1 MNAVSRAVRAVV
13 FGMLFS
19 LTLGAAG
26 GFAAPPLLRWN
37 GPAGGVWDTATPN
50 WLDAGDNA
58 VAWIPGAEAAFEGAG
73 GGLVEIAAD
82 ISATNL
88 TFTGSGYT
96 LLGAGRLRV
105 EGALT
110 AAAATTN
117 CIAADLRTVGG
128 LTKSG
133 AGALALARCAG
144 PVNVQAGSL
153 LAAGSL
159 FADAEIAVAAGASL
173 VTLGEPDSGANLI
186 ANGSFETPAMTS
198 GAWAYAVPSGWTA
211 IALPSFVG
219 RQNTAPSAGYSNPW
233 NSAGTSPDGV
243 QMLILQYGGT
253 VSQTVTVPAAGL
265 YSIAFS
271 YLMRSDNRENQV
283 YATLDG
289 IPLATFL
296 NRSPQAS
303 PGRFASGALW
313 LAAGN
318 HTLGIGGELGWGD
331 RSTMVDAVCFAAPSD
346 AQPCRALAGDSVL
359 KVVDTASVVMEH
371 TGTVPLVYV
380 ATNGAAAG
388 GTFNSSHDSG
398 IFSGSGALSC
408 SAPGNVYTW
417 SGAGLWSEAGRWADG
432 SAPAAGGGRDLFIR
446 FPSADGAAATND
458 LAGEFLA
465 RGLWASGLSADGVA
479 TLAGGSV
486 ILTNSSSGAAPK
498 ISLQAPGIWTV
509 TAPVAARAALTLDV
523 AGQLTFQENAL
534 GVASNGTF
542 YKTGPGTVT
551 IPAFVNLVAGASI
564 YDGTVKTPQLP
575 SSLTVNLFSQPGK
588 EAVLCLTQGGLSFGN
603 TVNLMGSGTPTLS
616 TRCGGTTLTCSNWT
630 YGFGDAALFDIGA
643 GDTLSLRQMLLVSNS
658 RGYSATALVKSGPG
672 TLEIRSAGADTDKNR
687 AYQGRTTLRNGTL
700 ILAEDDWGTLSGWTN
715 PFNGRTYAGT
725 GGSLGYNLLTN
736 ALLIGDSGTAAS
748 DNLALVASGN
758 GRWIGHDIEIA
769 DAGASVTLGM
779 TAGSAMFAGTL
790 TLHRNV
796 AFSGPS
802 DGTLSLGSVVL
813 APDFPGAF
821 APAFSGLAGLRIEGN
836 FPQTASL
843 ALHGR
848 SLRFATGTV
857 RDQTLAS
864 LTLGDPAAPSVLDVD
879 FGSGVNDILRVTA
892 TDGLTLSNTV
902 VNLFYAN
909 SSLVFAEPGTYTLF
923 TYAGTLGGDT
933 ALLSVGNPQAGA
945 SYVFANDTVNRR
957 VTLTVTGAS
966 GGVATVW
973 TDKGSGDW
981 ETGAHWSGGAAPDG
995 DSVIPLFGLAITNAT
1010 TVTLGAAH
1018 TVGGLLFNNN
1028 TYGYTLGG
1036 SGGLTFA
1043 NAGAAATVSAL
1054 AGSHTLN
1061 TALNAPDGL
1070 TVTAADG
1077 AQLTL
1082 GPDAAVAAALTLAQ
1096 GTLELQG
1103 NAALNGTAALAD
1115 ATVLRALATTNA
1127 AIGTLSGTSSSVVA
1141 LAGTAPALTINQA
1154 ADTAFAGSITGGT
1167 DARLVKAGSGTL
1179 SLNGPVSPLAGRIAV
1194 QGGTLETRS
1203 ATLAAGA
1210 DLAAAGTLRV
1220 AAPVT
1225 NGLTGFFYNV
1235 SPNTNA
1241 FWTLAGMESHFAG
1254 LTPAYAALSGAS
1266 SNLFDFGV
1274 GTPYAIAGPYTSSGS
1289 RAFNFETVW
1298 RGTITVPAAGTYVF
1312 GCYGDDGYLLAI
1324 DGRQVLARNVWNAS
1338 WLEGSVSLEAGRHD
1352 IVLGYFQQTGGGG
1365 IRVRVRLPGQT
1376 SPVALPNAWLTPYSQ
1391 TGALAGGGALALPAV
1406 DALLRAHVAAGG
1418 SRLGGTLTGVSGT
1431 QFAKSGGGLQSLAGG
1446 GVNAF
1451 AGDVDVQGGMLG
1463 FDADERLADV
1473 ARLTVQAGATF
1484 ALAGAETVGALVGG
1498 GTLAIGGHV
1507 YAMPFNGDADS
1518 GLSVDKTYTHLL
1530 DFPANGNPATVNGVT
1545 FLAAGMSG
1553 SAGGYAWSTVDPPG
1567 GIWNDAPND
1576 STRSGIDRL
1585 AWDFIYGSMDFT
1597 ITLSGL
1603 TPGKAYESRLY
1614 FRNFNNNTRFTT
1626 FTFTAGARPAGSLYY
1641 NPDTGVKG
1649 SRSWVG
1655 CRYTADAAGTLAI
1668 RIVSHVSTDKCH
1680 LYGLS
1685 NEELASTSEP
1695 VLTVAPAA
1703 AADARFTGNVT
1714 GSGALVKDGDGTQRF
1729 GGSITLP
1736 VPLAVQAGTAVLEQG
1751 ADVPGGAA
1759 IAAGATLKVPLGG
1772 VTLGALSGEGV
1783 FELSGTADYIA
1794 TNGPHFVKITGDA
1807 DCGVSRDKRYT
1818 HLIDF
1823 GSSSALAIVNG
1834 VTFNKERAINGPV
1847 FGQSWSNAPA
1857 TSPHPGGNT
1866 GNIGVPSSQGIYN
1879 LINDFCYG
1887 GPYAPSVFALTGL
1900 TTGRWYEVRFYHR
1913 KWEAS
1918 KARTT
1923 TFTFDPDGTG
1933 PISDAISFNPDSP
1946 AGAFNDNYLAYRYVA
1961 LTDRLNITIACPDP
1975 DRYHIYGLSNEEVP
1989 GALDGSAT
1997 LALADDCVFSG
2008 TVTGRG
2014 GLIKNGAGAF
2024 TVTGVG
2030 DATGALTVSGGA
2042 CGVAEGGRITAGPVS
2057 VLAGATLFGHGQMG
2071 GPVSVA
2077 SNAWL
2082 QAGTAAA
2089 CGTLAVGGDL
2099 TLAPG
2104 ACIAW
2109 RYAAGGACDTVTV
2122 AGAANVPTHGRVQ
2135 VASLTPGLLPPAKGL
2150 LLAAPA
2156 AINGP
2161 EDLSGWTIE
2170 GAENA
2175 SLRYS
2180 SDRTKIYF
2188 FTPRGTVLLLE

>member
-1 MNAVSRAVRAVV
+1 MSTVSRAVRTVV

-58 VAWIPGAEAAFEGAG
+58 VAWIPGAEASFESAA

-82 ISATNL
+82 VSATNL
-88 TFTGSGYT
+88 TFTGNGYT

-117 CIAADLRTVGG
+117 CIAADLCTAGG

-144 PVNVQAGSL
+144 PVSVHAGSL
-153 LAAGSL
+153 LASGSL
-159 FADAEIAVAAGASL
+159 FADAEIAVAAGAAL
-173 VTLGEPDSGANLI
+173 VTLGDPATNANLI
-186 ANGSFETPAMTS
+186 ANGSFETPALAS
-198 GAWAYAVPSGWTA
+198 GGWSYSVPAGWTA
-211 IALPSFVG
+211 TVSSYVG
-219 RQNTAPSAGYSNPW
+219 RQNTAPVAGYSNPW
-233 NSAGTSPDGV
+233 NAAGTAPDGV

-253 VSQTVTVPAAGL
+253 VAQTVTVSDNGL
-265 YSIAFS
+265 YSIVFS
-271 YLMRSDNRENQV
+271 YLMRSDNKENQV
-283 YATLDG
+283 YVTLDG
-289 IPLATFL
+289 VPLATFL
-296 NRSPQAS
+296 NRSPQTA

-313 LAAGN
+313 LAAGS
-318 HTLGIGGELGWGD
+318 HTLGIGGERGWGD
-331 RSTMVDAVCFAAPSD
+331 RSTMVDAVCFAAP
-346 AQPCRALAGDSVL
+346 AAENACRALGGDSVL
-359 KVVDTASVVMEH
+359 KVVDAASVVMAH
-371 TGTVPLVYV
+371 TGNAPLLYV
-380 ATNGAAAG
+380 AINGSAAS
-388 GTFNSSHDSG
+388 GTFNSSHASG

-408 SAPGNVYTW
+408 SAPENVYAW
-417 SGAGLWSEAGRWADG
+417 SGAGPWSEAARWADG
-432 SAPAAGGGRDLFIR
+432 SAPAAGGGQDLLIR
-446 FPSADGAAATND
+446 FPSADGSAATND

-465 RGLWASGLSADGVA
+465 RGLAASGLAADGVA

-486 ILTNSSSGAAPK
+486 ILTNSSGGAAPK
-498 ISLQAPGIWTV
+498 ISLQAPGTWTV
-509 TAPVAARAALTLDV
+509 KAPVEARAALTLDV

-551 IPAFVNLVAGASI
+551 FPAFVNRVAAATI
-564 YDGTVKTPQLP
+564 YDGTVQTPQLP
-575 SSLTVNLFSQPGK
+575 SSLTVNLFSQLGK
-588 EAVLCLTQGGLSFGN
+588 EAALCLTQGGLSFGN
-603 TVNLMGSGTPTLS
+603 TVNLMGSGTPALA

-630 YGFGDAALFDIGA
+630 YGTGDTALFDVGA
-643 GDTLSLRQMLLVSNS
+643 GDTLSLRQLLLVNNS
-658 RGYSATALVKSGPG
+658 RGYSTTALVKSGPG

-687 AYQGRTTLRNGTL
+687 AYRGRTTLRNGTL
-700 ILAEDDWGTLSGWTN
+700 TLLEDDWGTLVDWSN

-748 DNLALVASGN
+748 DSLALTAAGN
-758 GRWIGHDIEIA
+758 GRWIGHDIEVA
-769 DAGASVTLGM
+769 DAGARVTLGM

-790 TLHRNV
+790 TLHRNI
-796 AFSGPS
+796 ALSGPA
-802 DGTLSLGSVVL
+802 DGTLTLNSVVL
-813 APDFPGAF
+813 APDFSGAF
-821 APAFSGLAGLRIEGN
+821 APAVSGLAGLRIEGD
-836 FPQTASL
+836 FPSTAAL

-864 LTLGDPAAPSVLDVD
+864 LALGDPAAPSALDVD
-879 FGSGVNDILRVTA
+879 FGAGVNDILRVTG

-909 SSLVFAEPGTYTLF
+909 SGLVFAEPGTYTLF
-923 TYAGTLGGDT
+923 TYEGTLGGDT

-957 VTLTVTGAS
+957 VTLTITGAS
-966 GGVATVW
+966 GGVAAVW
-973 TDKGSGDW
+973 TDKDSGDW
-981 ETGAHWSGGAAPDG
+981 ETGAHWNSGAAPDG
-995 DSVIPLFGLAITNAT
+995 DSVIPLFGLAITNAA

-1018 TVGGLLFNNN
+1018 TVGGLLFNND

-1036 SGGLTFA
+1036 SGGLTFSH
-1043 NAGAAATVSAL
+1043 AGEPSTVSVI

-1061 TALNAPDGL
+1061 TALAAPDGL

-1077 AQLTL
+1077 AQLVF
-1082 GPDAAVAAALTLAQ
+1082 GPDAAVAAALALAQ

-1115 ATVLRALATTNA
+1115 ATVLRALTTTNA
-1127 AIGTLSGTSSSVVA
+1127 AIGTLIGTSSSVVA

-1154 ADTAFAGSITGGT
+1154 ADTTFAGMITGGA
-1167 DARLVKAGSGTL
+1167 DARVIKDGSGIL

-1203 ATLAAGA
+1203 ATLFAAA
-1210 DLAAAGTLRV
+1210 DLAAASTLRV

-1235 SPNTNA
+1235 TPNTNA
-1241 FWTLAGMESHFAG
+1241 FWTLSGMESHFAS
-1254 LTPAYAALSGAS
+1254 LTPNFAAISGAS

-1289 RAFNFETVW
+1289 RAFYFEAVW
-1298 RGTITVPAAGTYVF
+1298 RGTITVPASGTYVF
-1312 GCYGDDGYLLAI
+1312 GCYGDDGFLLAI
-1324 DGRQVLARNVWNAS
+1324 DGRQVLARNAWHAS
-1338 WLEGSVSLEAGRHD
+1338 WREGTVTLEAGRHD
-1352 IVLGYFQQTGGGG
+1352 IVLGYFQLSGGGG

-1391 TGALAGGGALALPAV
+1391 TGALAGGGALALPAA
-1406 DALLRAHVAAGG
+1406 DAPLRAHVTAGG
-1418 SRLGGTLTGVSGT
+1418 AQLGGTLSGVSGT
-1431 QFAKSGGGLQSLAGG
+1431 GFAKSGGGFQSLAGG

-1451 AGDVDVQGGMLG
+1451 AGDVDVQGGILG
-1463 FDADERLADV
+1463 FDADERLDNA
-1473 ARLTVQAGATF
+1473 ARLTVQDGATF
-1484 ALAGAETVGALVGG
+1484 ALAGAETVGALAGG

-1507 YAMPFNGDADS
+1507 YAVPFNDDADS
-1518 GLSVDKTYTHLL
+1518 GLSADKTYTHLL
-1530 DFPANGNPATVNGVT
+1530 DFPANGNPATVNGVA

-1553 SAGGYAWSTVDPPG
+1553 SAGGYAWSTVNPPG
-1567 GIWNDAPND
+1567 GAWNDPPND

-1585 AWDFIYGSMDFT
+1585 VWDFIYGSSDFT

-1614 FRNFNNNTRFTT
+1614 FRNFADNTRFTT
-1626 FTFTAGARPAGSLYY
+1626 FTFTAGARQAGSLYY
-1641 NPDTGVKG
+1641 NPDTGARG

-1655 CRYTADAAGTLAI
+1655 CRYTADTDGTLAI
-1668 RIVSHVSTDKCH
+1668 RVVSHVDRDKCH

-1703 AADARFTGNVT
+1703 ATDARFTGSVT
-1714 GSGALVKDGDGTQRF
+1714 GSGTLVKDGDGTQRF
-1729 GGSITLP
+1729 GGAIALP

-1751 ADVPGGAA
+1751 ADLPGGAA
-1759 IAAGATLKVPLGG
+1759 VAAGATLRVPLGG
-1772 VTLGALSGEGV
+1772 VTLGAISGEGV
-1783 FELSGTADYIA
+1783 FELSGTADYAA
-1794 TNGPHFVKITGDA
+1794 TDGPHFVKITGDA

-1823 GSSSALAIVNG
+1823 GSSTALAVVNG
-1834 VTFNKERAINGPV
+1834 VTFNKERAVSGP
-1847 FGQSWSNAPA
+1847 FCGQSWSNAPA
-1857 TSPHPGGNT
+1857 SSSHSGGNT
-1866 GNIGVPSSQGIYN
+1866 GNIGVPPSQGIYN
-1879 LINDFCYG
+1879 LINDFCYN

-1913 KWEAS
+1913 KWEDS
-1918 KARTT
+1918 KARDT

-1946 AGAFNDNYLAYRYVA
+1946 AGTFNDNYLAYRYVA
-1961 LTDRLNITIACPDP
+1961 LNDRLDITVACPNP

-1997 LALADDCVFSG
+1997 LSIADDCVFDG
-2008 TVTGRG
+2008 TVTGSG
-2014 GLIKNGAGAF
+2014 GLIKSGAGAF

-2042 CGVAEGGRITAGPVS
+2042 CGVAEGGRITSGPVS

-2122 AGAANVPTHGRVQ
+2122 AGTANVPTHGMVQ
-2135 VASLTPGLLPPAKGL
+2135 VASLTPGLMPPAKGL

-2161 EDLSGWTIE
+2161 DDLSGWTVE

-2180 SDRTKIYF
+2180 DDRTQIYF
-2188 FTPRGTVLLLE
+2188 FTPRGTLLLLQ